1 MTDLN
6 KGAWEIDGRRKGWNL
21 GMEIEIKTTTT
32 TKETRSIFRDIW
44 SAQQC

>member
-1 MTDLN
+1 MKEHGKLMGEE
-6 KGAWEIDGRRKGWNL
+6 KVENL
-21 GMEIEIKTTTT
+21 GMEIEIKTTT